1 MRSAS
6 TSPVAALRHA
16 VSMSADTAGASSAT
30 NRSPGNH
37 PDDSSCS
44 PARGWSSSQAL
55 HGLRGDEKEARM
67 LQSGGPNLQQPHKRL
82 SAHRVCHR
90 GQLEA
95 AVSCCVL
102 ALAEMGST
110 LGSAF
115 THARTNART
124 QPSNQWTDASQS
136 RKRCNVHEGSRVCR
150 RGRASV
156 GARDERNGVDPL
168 ARPPREQQDQRD
180 RPNKCRSLH
189 HRCWKQ
195 RTSPIAKRKGRPRKL
210 RPRTGTRVATARMS
224 ARHLRRAAQSCG
236 PAVADPA
243 DDGEVDDDEE
253 YTDVAPAKPSF
264 FAVRFCVAVQAPPR
278 FLLNACSLRAAPR
291 CGRV

>member
-6 TSPVAALRHA
+6 TLPVAALRHA

-55 HGLRGDEKEARM
+55 HGLRRDENEARM
-67 LQSGGPNLQQPHKRL
+67 LQGGGPNLQQPHKRL
-82 SAHRVCHR
+82 PAHRVCHR

-115 THARTNART
+115 THARTHERTNART
-124 QPSNQWTDASQS
+124 QPSIQWTETSQS

-195 RTSPIAKRKGRPRKL
+195 RTSPIAKRKGHPRKL
-210 RPRTGTRVATARMS
+210 ERDP
-224 ARHLRRAAQSCG
+224 LRACTVHTCCDRKNVS
-236 PAVADPA
+236 
-243 DDGEVDDDEE
+243 
-253 YTDVAPAKPSF
+253 TAPAARGAK
-264 FAVRFCVAVQAPPR
+264 
-278 FLLNACSLRAAPR
+278 LRAGRRRPGRRRRGRRRRGVHGR
-291 CGRV
+291 CARKAQLLCGSILRGRASTSSLPA